1 MDGVIADFDAQVKAH
16 DLYLPDG
23 ELVDDGQNLDQEWW
37 ASIPVYPGAR
47 DFYDDL
53 TKLSKVM
60 FLTGAKRNP
69 GSYAGKA
76 QWILNFVPERG
87 KAILY
92 DFITCPKFSKY
103 LLAKPTRILVD
114 DNKGVVDRW
123 IEAGGIGV
131 LHKGNFQETL
141 ERTRLAVE
149 QIKQAQKP
157 AYSRLFEAFTSAVGR
172 IWGHHSGPASGPPQ
186 GPQPG

>member
-16 DLYLPDG
+16 NLYLPDG
-23 ELVDDGQNLDQEWW
+23 ELVDDGQNLSQEWW

-53 TKLSKVM
+53 TKLSNVM

-69 GSYAGKA
+69 GSYAGKS

-87 KAILY
+87 RAILY

-103 LLAKPTRILVD
+103 LLAKPTRILID
-114 DNKGVVDRW
+114 DNKDVVDRW
-123 IEAGGIGV
+123 VAAGGIGV
-131 LHKGNFQETL
+131 HHKGDFQDTL
-141 ERTRLAVE
+141 ERAKLAVE
-149 QIKQAQKP
+149 QIRQSQKP
-157 AYSRLFEAFTSAVGR
+157 VYSRLLDAFTNAVGR
-172 IWGHHSGPASGPPQ
+172 IWKHDSKPPQ